1 MCKGGEPGRNI
12 DPRYKYSD
20 ITEKVIRASTV
31 VFKALGTGFV
41 EKVYENALVIELR
54 RMGIHVEQQRNIR
67 VYYRDE
73 IVGDFF
79 ADVVVEGKVIVELKA
94 ISRLDPVFEI
104 QLVNYLKASEFEV
117 GLLVNF
123 GKKLEV
129 KRRIMSKPRLP

>member
-1 MCKGGEPGRNI
+1 M
-12 DPRYKYSD
+12 
-20 ITEKVIRASTV
+20 
-31 VFKALGTGFV
+31 FKALGTGFV